1 VPHRYNAAERKEYR
15 ARPVSVVPGQTGID
29 YFLRNRFG
37 RPLYAVFGICAAL
50 LLIAAVNLSSLLLAR
65 GLRRRQEVAIRL
77 ALGTR
82 RSQIVQLFA
91 ADNAILVLTGM
102 LLGVFAGLG
111 AARVLLAAGGAMFGN
126 FRLEIGLDGRALAF
140 LIAIVLVVFG
150 CFALASI
157 WQAGR
162 LAKPD
167 GRGVIA
173 TQTRAQKVLLGAQIA
188 LTLAFVALST
198 LFAASLRNMYRI
210 NFGIDTRN
218 LWDVLLADR
227 PNNFDPSNYYRG
239 LLRQIEEMPGIA
251 SASLTD
257 APPFYGYDVRDP
269 VTLVEKGRI
278 GATVKARKMGASDRF
293 LETLGAKIIAG
304 QDFRRNDT
312 KSSEP
317 TAVVSESLA
326 RHFGRPRD
334 LLGRHIRVGTAT
346 DYQSMKVIGIASD
359 TDLSLVNLADQKPFT
374 VYLNYWQHRD
384 LEGYPMMLIRTHGAP
399 LPLEAIR
406 QIVKQK
412 GYEYVSRVAT
422 ISSEIDGALIEN
434 RFLAYLS
441 GAFGLLALAMAAVG
455 LFGLLSYQVAN
466 RTGEIGIRMALGA
479 LRSQI
484 QWLILR
490 QVLQLLVLGIV
501 SGLALTLALART
513 ISSLLFGVTTYD
525 APLLLL
531 SMMLLTATAT
541 VAAWLPVRRASTID
555 PLQALRHE

>member
-1 VPHRYNAAERKEYR
+1 
-15 ARPVSVVPGQTGID
+15 
-29 YFLRNRFG
+29 
-37 RPLYAVFGICAAL
+37 
-50 LLIAAVNLSSLLLAR
+50 
-65 GLRRRQEVAIRL
+65 
-77 ALGTR
+77 
-82 RSQIVQLFA
+82 
-91 ADNAILVLTGM
+91 
-102 LLGVFAGLG
+102 
-111 AARVLLAAGGAMFGN
+111 
-126 FRLEIGLDGRALAF
+126 
-140 LIAIVLVVFG
+140 
-150 CFALASI
+150 
-157 WQAGR
+157 
-162 LAKPD
+162 
-167 GRGVIA
+167 
-173 TQTRAQKVLLGAQIA
+173 
-188 LTLAFVALST
+188 
-198 LFAASLRNMYRI
+198 
-210 NFGIDTRN
+210 
-218 LWDVLLADR
+218 
-227 PNNFDPSNYYRG
+227 
-239 LLRQIEEMPGIA
+239 
-251 SASLTD
+251 
-257 APPFYGYDVRDP
+257 
-269 VTLVEKGRI
+269 I
-278 GATVKARKMGASDRF
+278 GATVKARTMGASDRF
-293 LETLGAKIIAG
+293 LETLGAKIVAG

-359 TDLSLVNLADQKPFT
+359 TDLSLANLADQKPCT

-384 LEGYPMMLIRTHGAP
+384 LEGYPIMLIRTHGGP

-434 RFLAYLS
+434 RFLAYLA